1 MVESRVT
8 AYLIRWH
15 RHHLHLT
22 QSKVLIGCISDS
34 NEATCD
40 WRIATREVFCDAS
53 SHWPVIVVADNWHSL
68 CVGDWVLGVDI
79 DVKIPESFSCTETKS
94 SACECSK

>member
-1 MVESRVT
+1 MTSSTDGRGEGVERCVT

-22 QSKVLIGCISDS
+22 QTKVFVECISDS

-40 WRIATREVFCDAS
+40 WCTATHEVFGDAW
-53 SHWPVIVVADNWHSL
+53 SHLSVIVVAGNWHSL

-79 DVKIPESFSCTETKS
+79 DVKIP
-94 SACECSK
+94 